1 MAIDKTR
8 RPYSVVFRAVAVLC
22 LLFVFKCL
30 AYSQITAPSPTSAPT
45 APPCKD
51 GASPGGVKLVPD
63 STRPDNKLKLAR
75 KHFYLSSSPFNLAS
89 TVNLKTVP
97 TLRSYYSTAGAS
109 PQLIEWLETNH
120 CETVYCR
127 PLTLE
132 ELKCEG
138 VEQTKCVPEFTAA
151 YRNALSKLNG
161 NQELA
166 RRMVTNYLPLSSAK
180 LRTGFF
186 EAKTQWLKSAVEAIE
201 KAQGNRIRS
210 TVTDRDGIAFFYNL
224 CPGYYYVSSIGP
236 VEGLGLYW
244 EAAKPV
250 RVKGPPSIYNA
261 TVVILTFPPA
271 KDRSG
276 MYVGKPVAEFVNEQ
290 KSPAP

>member
-1 MAIDKTR
+1 MDKTR
-8 RPYSVVFRAVAVLC
+8 RQCSVVFRAAAVLC

-30 AYSQITAPSPTSAPT
+30 AYSQATAPSPTSART

-63 STRPDNKLKLAR
+63 STSPDNKLKLAR
-75 KHFYLSSSPFNLAS
+75 KRFYLSSSPFNLS
-89 TVNLKTVP
+89 NSVNLKTAP
-97 TLRSYYSTAGAS
+97 ALRSFYSSAGAS
-109 PQLIEWLETNH
+109 PQLIEWLEENH

-127 PLTLE
+127 ALTLE
-132 ELKCEG
+132 ELRCEG
-138 VEQTKCVPEFTAA
+138 DSQKKCVPEFTEA
-151 YRNALSKLNG
+151 YRNALAKLNG

-201 KAQGNRIRS
+201 KAQGDRIRS
-210 TVTDRDGIAFFYNL
+210 TVTDRDGIAFFYNV
-224 CPGYYYVSSIGP
+224 CPGNYYVSSIGP

-250 RVKGPPSIYNA
+250 RVKGPPSIFNA

-276 MYVGKPVAEFVNEQ
+276 MYVGKPVVEFVNEQ